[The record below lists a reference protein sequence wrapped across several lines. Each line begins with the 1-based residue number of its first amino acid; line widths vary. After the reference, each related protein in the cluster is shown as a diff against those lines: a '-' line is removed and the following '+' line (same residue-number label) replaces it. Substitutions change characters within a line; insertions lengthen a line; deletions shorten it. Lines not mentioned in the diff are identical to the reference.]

1 MAAEA
6 WPPALRFVV
15 EVPRGGFVK
24 RDARG
29 GIDLLS
35 PLPCPFN
42 YGSVPGQQGADG
54 DGVDVVILG
63 PALARGASGEAPL
76 RGVVRF
82 VDQGLPD
89 DKWVCGPAPLRP
101 AEAAA
106 LVAFFRAY
114 GLAKAVAGRLRR
126 RPGPTGFVCLEPAPG
141 SRVQM
146 AR

>member
-6 WPPALRFVV
+6 WPASLRFVV
-15 EVPRGGFVK
+15 EVPRGGFIK

-29 GIDLLS
+29 GIDLVS

-63 PALARGASGEAPL
+63 PARPAGATGQAPV
-76 RGVVRF
+76 RAVVRF
-82 VDQGLPD
+82 IDQGLDD
-89 DKWVCGPAPLRP
+89 DKWVCSLAPLHP
-101 AEAAA
+101 AEAAG

-114 GLAKAVAGRLRR
+114 GLAKAAAALLRG
-126 RPGPTGFVCLEPAPG
+126 RPGPTGFVRLEPAPG
-141 SRVQM
+141 
-146 AR
+146 